1 MAPQRTPSRR
11 KLLAATA
18 AAASVG
24 VAGCLSPGSSK
35 GATDVVL
42 HNERSEPVTVELTIT
57 AADESEPRHDV
68 TLSLDP
74 TEQATPTD
82 DGKLPVGTDYTVEAD
97 VRDGPS
103 ETYEWT
109 DVRLELAPLH
119 VLIDDSENNVVFAVQ
134 VG

>member
-1 MAPQRTPSRR
+1 MSPQQTPSRR
-11 KLLAATA
+11 RLLAATA

-24 VAGCLSPGSSK
+24 AAGCLSPGSSK
-35 GATDVVL
+35 GATDVVV
-42 HNERSEPVTVELTIT
+42 HNERRETITVELTIT

-68 TLSLDP
+68 TVSLDS

-82 DGKLPVGTDYTVEAD
+82 DGKLPVGTDYTVDVD
-97 VRDGPS
+97 VRDGPA

-119 VLIDDSENNVVFAVQ
+119 VIVDDSENNVTFAVQ
-134 VG
+134 IG

>member
-1 MAPQRTPSRR
+1 MPPHRTPSRR
-11 KLLAATA
+11 QLLVATA
-18 AAASVG
+18 GAASVG
-24 VAGCLSPGSSK
+24 AAGCLSSGSSK

-42 HNERSEPVTVELTIT
+42 HNERRESITVELTIT
-57 AADESEPRHDV
+57 AADASEPRHDV
-68 TLSLDP
+68 TVTLDP

-82 DGKLPVGTDYTVEAD
+82 DGKLPVGTDYTVDVA

-119 VLIDDSENNVVFAVQ
+119 VLIDDSENNVIFALQ
-134 VG
+134 NG